1 MAAETEKILET
12 QKRKNKK
19 NDPNHLSFGKL
30 MLWKSSDVSA
40 AWVNVIALSYLS
52 IYASNTLGLDI
63 KLVGILLLLSKILD
77 AITDLFAGIL
87 VDNTHTKLGK
97 GRPYEISIVGQTIC
111 TILMFAV
118 NPAWTNIVKYIWLFV
133 TYMFTYSIFAT
144 LRVAANAP
152 YTIRAFS
159 NNQILIRKVA
169 SYGGIIT
176 MFCSIVVSIV
186 FPTLVANIAT
196 SAHGWTTA
204 VLLIMIPATLI
215 GVLRFIFVK
224 EDPSVDEQSKQEK
237 INFREIG
244 LLFSKNKYVWFYA
257 IIMLAFN
264 LITNLAVG
272 TYFFQYVFGN
282 MSMMSVF
289 SALSMFVLP
298 LMLTFPWIMRKM
310 GSMCKMLICFVIV
323 SIAGYFIVFLA
334 GTSLPLLIVGGILA
348 SLATLPLSYYGVLFI
363 MNICEYNE
371 IIGLPRMDGSS
382 QILSNLS
389 SKAGAALGSF
399 VTGIV
404 LSVGGFISSTEKV
417 TQPDSAILAIR
428 VDYALIPVVG
438 LAIIL
443 FGLLQFRKLEVILE
457 NKKAEKL
464 KTDLKPGENTSTAV

>member
-1 MAAETEKILET
+1 
-12 QKRKNKK
+12 
-19 NDPNHLSFGKL
+19 
-30 MLWKSSDVSA
+30 
-40 AWVNVIALSYLS
+40 
-52 IYASNTLGLDI
+52 
-63 KLVGILLLLSKILD
+63 
-77 AITDLFAGIL
+77 
-87 VDNTHTKLGK
+87 
-97 GRPYEISIVGQTIC
+97 
-111 TILMFAV
+111 
-118 NPAWTNIVKYIWLFV
+118 
-133 TYMFTYSIFAT
+133 
-144 LRVAANAP
+144 
-152 YTIRAFS
+152 
-159 NNQILIRKVA
+159 
-169 SYGGIIT
+169 
-176 MFCSIVVSIV
+176 
-186 FPTLVANIAT
+186 
-196 SAHGWTTA
+196 
-204 VLLIMIPATLI
+204 
-215 GVLRFIFVK
+215 
-224 EDPSVDEQSKQEK
+224 
-237 INFREIG
+237 
-244 LLFSKNKYVWFYA
+244 
-257 IIMLAFN
+257 
-264 LITNLAVG
+264 
-272 TYFFQYVFGN
+272 
-282 MSMMSVF
+282 
-289 SALSMFVLP
+289 
-298 LMLTFPWIMRKM
+298 
-310 GSMCKMLICFVIV
+310 MLICFVIV